1 MAWMLPLNWRNLSV
15 LKVFKALKALAL
27 PHQIKQPD
35 LHLFAAAIFLRRRFS
50 VLLTGLVVVCASASS
65 QTLSANTDLLGMRHE
80 QLQGSLAGAEPVH
93 AAHKLSSGA
102 IGSLRVPDMLLQG
115 MHFEQTFYFL
125 HQKLTQMELV
135 HVNPDPT
142 AYTDL
147 VQSLRVQLGPELA
160 SSVTTPDTVMETA
173 SWVKGDADVMLFL
186 SGKPG
191 HTGLRL
197 VIRQRQLLDASE
209 L

>member
-1 MAWMLPLNWRNLSV
+1 MLPLNWYSLSA
-15 LKVFKALKALAL
+15 LKVPKALAL
-27 PHQIKQPD
+27 LHQLKQPD
-35 LHLFAAAIFLRRRFS
+35 LNLFAASIFLRRRFW
-50 VLLTGLVVVCASASS
+50 VLLTGLVMVCASVSS

-80 QLQGSLAGAEPVH
+80 QLQHRLADAQPVH
-93 AAHKLSSGA
+93 AARKLSSGA
-102 IGSLRVPDMLLQG
+102 IGSLRVPDVLLQG
-115 MHFEQTFYFL
+115 MHFEETLFFL

-147 VQSLRVQLGPELA
+147 VQSLRAQLGPELA
-160 SSVTTPDTVMETA
+160 SSANAPDTVMQTA

-197 VIRQRQLLDASE
+197 VIRQRHVLDASE

>member
-1 MAWMLPLNWRNLSV
+1 MP
-15 LKVFKALKALAL
+15 KALAL

-35 LHLFAAAIFLRRRFS
+35 LNLFAASIVFRCRFW

-65 QTLSANTDLLGMRHE
+65 QTLSATADLLGMRHE
-80 QLQGSLAGAEPVH
+80 QLQGSLAGAQPVH
-93 AAHKLSSGA
+93 AARKLSSGA
-102 IGSLRVPDMLLQG
+102 IGSWRVPDVLLQG
-115 MHFEQTFYFL
+115 MHFEETFFFL

-135 HVNPDPT
+135 PVNPDPT

-147 VQSLRVQLGPELA
+147 VQSLRAQLGPELA
-160 SSVTTPDTVMETA
+160 SSANAPDAMMETA